1 MAISLGIFFNSKVI
15 HMLSIQSDNLSEKC
29 HMKQVSEGRV
39 KSRIP
44 ILLQPTCICI
54 FFRVGKQKKIQKSM
68 FILKRDFSHIYS
80 VLN

>member
-1 MAISLGIFFNSKVI
+1 MGIRITENLPWNGLMAWFFGVMKWRFPLGYSLTAKLL

-44 ILLQPTCICI
+44 ILLQPTCTCI
-54 FFRVGKQKKIQKSM
+54 FFS
-68 FILKRDFSHIYS
+68 
-80 VLN
+80 

>member
-1 MAISLGIFFNSKVI
+1 MTISLGIFFNSKVI

-54 FFRVGKQKKIQKSM
+54 FFS
-68 FILKRDFSHIYS
+68 
-80 VLN
+80 